1 MAEAQFGEVL
11 DFPSMMDSL
20 EPYQSPVSPKQF
32 GRLSGNLL
40 FVAFIIVSWFIV

>member
-1 MAEAQFGEVL
+1 MASAQLGEVL
-11 DFPSMMDSL
+11 DFQAIVDRL

>member
-1 MAEAQFGEVL
+1 MV
-11 DFPSMMDSL
+11 DHL